1 MTDEPD
7 LLDEMYDRADMH
19 NESGRWQMVFGV
31 NTIPEYRGHGYAG
44 ELIQRAI
51 DDAKAQGRAG
61 IVLTCKDK
69 LVDYYSKFGFVNE
82 GMSDKSRHGGVELY
96 QMRYRN
102 RRLTFRLFRRSR
114 GSNRPQAKW
123 IPCLCYQSC
132 LCM

>member
-1 MTDEPD
+1 VDGLVTDEPD

-31 NTIPEYRGHGYAG
+31 NTIPEYRGYGYAG

-96 QMRYRN
+96 QMR
-102 RRLTFRLFRRSR
+102 LSF
-114 GSNRPQAKW
+114 
-123 IPCLCYQSC
+123 
-132 LCM
+132 